1 MKKGEPPSM
10 EGSSWR
16 PGGCRNRSTSWPRA
30 NCGMR
35 VSSLVL
41 TITVRASVGS
51 VCAKDASVDLPFISV
66 CLQRT
71 DQNGQPGAR
80 HITLRALLHSSA
92 GTPDGSSKAPQVRRV
107 SEVHYEVQ
115 CTGCAIRAAGG
126 AALQVQAC
134 NPRNIQCNRLGAAP
148 A

>member
-41 TITVRASVGS
+41 TITVRSSVGS
-51 VCAKDASVDLPFISV
+51 VCAKDASVDLPFVSV

-71 DQNGQPGAR
+71 DQSGQPGAR
-80 HITLRALLHSSA
+80 HHPARTVAFVCWHARWKLKSIPRQEGFWGLL
-92 GTPDGSSKAPQVRRV
+92 
-107 SEVHYEVQ
+107 
-115 CTGCAIRAAGG
+115 
-126 AALQVQAC
+126 
-134 NPRNIQCNRLGAAP
+134 
-148 A
+148 